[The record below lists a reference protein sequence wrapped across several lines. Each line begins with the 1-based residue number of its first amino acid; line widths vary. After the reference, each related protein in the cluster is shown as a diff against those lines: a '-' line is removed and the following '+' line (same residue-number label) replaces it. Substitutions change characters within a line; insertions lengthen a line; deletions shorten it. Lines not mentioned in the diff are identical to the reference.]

1 MLKPSRVAGDQ
12 MGQIVL
18 RTLRAEFFPASI
30 MPVALGSILAYKSS
44 GRVDWGL
51 LTATVLGVVGLH
63 GAGNVANDYFDH
75 KSGNDDINQTFI
87 RPFTGGSRTVQQGLI
102 TPRGLAAL
110 SLGCL
115 GLGLLAAVYLA
126 IQTGLAVLLLGGAGV
141 LLAYA
146 YSAPPFRL
154 SARGWGEIV
163 IGLNFG
169 VLPVWGSY
177 FVQTGEWSRIPV
189 LWSLPLMVLIVAV
202 LVVNQFPDFTAD
214 ETVDKRNWVV
224 RLGRDRGA
232 VLYALLMCA
241 WPAMLVLAV
250 WPGGAP
256 KVILLALVGLLP
268 AGMAVWTVFKY
279 RCRPDKLAPA
289 CALTGFLHAG
299 VGLVLCVSL
308 LLS

>member
-1 MLKPSRVAGDQ
+1 
-12 MGQIVL
+12 MGQILL

-30 MPVALGSILAYKSS
+30 LPVALGAVLAFKST
-44 GRVDWGL
+44 GRIDWGL
-51 LTATVLGVVGLH
+51 LTATILGVVGLH

-102 TPRGLAAL
+102 TPRGLVAL

-115 GLGLLAAVYLA
+115 ALAVLAAIYLVF
-126 IQTGLAVLLLGGAGV
+126 QTGVQVLLLGAVGV
-141 LLAYA
+141 LIAYA

-214 ETVDKRNWVV
+214 EMVAKRNWVV

-232 VLYALLMCA
+232 VLYALLMCT
-241 WPAMLVLAV
+241 WPMMLVLAV

-256 KVILLALVGLLP
+256 KMILLALAGLLP
-268 AGMAVWTVFKY
+268 AVAAVRTVFKY
-279 RCRPDKLAPA
+279 RHRPDKLAPA
-289 CALTGFLHAG
+289 CALTGLLHAG